1 MTRSRH
7 NLYQRADGGILRAAL
22 HTSGPALPPWPDRN
36 SPTDLW
42 REWLDAVWGTDD
54 FARAVTAASPDLAHQ
69 VQAVVSG
76 ELADVRR
83 ARRAALSVAK
93 YAIRFTGRAVPFGLF
108 AGVAGVA
115 FGGDVAV
122 RVGNRHLLTA
132 RAEPVALAAM
142 IDALEADPQVMADVE
157 VCVNNLS
164 YKVIEDDGRGIVCI
178 PADGANEYLVTRT
191 PVVDLVMVAAH
202 EPITCA
208 ELASTVLA
216 EFPDAGADRCAAVLT
231 SLLRAG
237 LLRSAL
243 RAPATVPDPADG
255 LKCVGPAGA
264 VVRQES
270 KPVAL
275 DVLLDADVRLPEP
288 VGLEMETAATQLARM
303 AVFPAG
309 TPAWRAYAERFAE
322 RYGSGVLIGIP
333 ELTHPRTGLGFPAGF
348 GAVYAPPRPMS
359 KRDRVLLELAQDAAL
374 TGSQTVTLT
383 GAMIAEIAKASDRSP
398 ERPAPHLEICGQIL
412 AVSMQALEAG
422 NFRLRVHTVSR
433 AGGSMGGRFWH
444 LFSGDPAPGYT
455 ELPTVEPG
463 AARAQLSFHPT
474 RVRAD
479 LLTRVPQVL
488 PTIVSVGE
496 HRRRAPG
503 VLFPEDLAVGMAEN
517 GSLFL
522 AVAATGEHL
531 EIFAPTAVNFV
542 WNNYTPSLARLLAEI
557 ARAACPQITA
567 FDWGAA
573 QVLPFTP
580 ALHYRRSILIPAR
593 WRIRASDL
601 PGRTA
606 PTDEWA
612 DALHRWRE
620 RHRTPDRVLLSY
632 DDQHLP
638 LDLHDPLHLDV
649 LRTHLTAGGTAALMD
664 APPVDSDGWIGNRA
678 HSIVVTMAARP

>member
-1 MTRSRH
+1 VTRSRH

-22 HTSGPALPPWPDRN
+22 HASGPALPPWPDRK
-36 SPTDLW
+36 SPTHLW
-42 REWLDAVWGTDD
+42 REWLDAVWESDD
-54 FARAVTAASPDLAHQ
+54 FARAVTAASPDLANQ
-69 VQAVVSG
+69 VRAVVDG
-76 ELADVRR
+76 ELTDVRR

-108 AGVAGVA
+108 AGVANVA
-115 FGGDVAV
+115 FGADTVV
-122 RVGNRHLLTA
+122 RVGSRHLVTA
-132 RAEPVALAAM
+132 RADPVALSAA
-142 IDALEADPQVMADVE
+142 IDALEADPQVMADIE

-164 YKVIEDDGRGIVCI
+164 YVVTEDDGREVVCI
-178 PADGANEYLVTRT
+178 PADGANEYSVTRT
-191 PVVDLVMVAAH
+191 PVVGLVIDTAH
-202 EPITCA
+202 EPITCT
-208 ELASTVLA
+208 ELVSKMLA
-216 EFPDAGADRCAAVLT
+216 EYPDAGADKCAAVLT

-243 RAPATVPDPADG
+243 RAPATVPDSADA
-255 LKCVGPAGA
+255 LRSAGSA
-264 VVRQES
+264 ATAARQES
-270 KPVAL
+270 DPVAL
-275 DVLLDADVRLPEP
+275 DVLLDADIRLPEP

-303 AVFPAG
+303 TVFPAG

-322 RYGSGVLIGIP
+322 RYGPGVLIGVL
-333 ELTHPRTGLGFPAGF
+333 ELTHPRTGLGFPDGF
-348 GAVYAPPRPMS
+348 GTVYAPPRPMS

-383 GAMIAEIAKASDRSP
+383 GAMIAEIAEAAGPNS
-398 ERPAPHLEICGQIL
+398 ERPAPHLELCSQIL
-412 AVSMQALEAG
+412 AASRQALESG
-422 NFRLRVHTVSR
+422 NFRLRVHTISR

-444 LFSGDPAPGYT
+444 LFGGDPGLGYT

-463 AARAQLSFHPT
+463 ASRAQLSFHPT

-496 HRRRAPG
+496 HRGRARG

-517 GSLFL
+517 GRLFL

-531 EIFAPTAVNFV
+531 EVFAPTAVNFV
-542 WNNYTPSLARLLAEI
+542 WNNYTPSLARFLAEI
-557 ARAACPQITA
+557 ARAGCPQITG

-593 WRIRASDL
+593 WRIRARDL
-601 PGRTA
+601 PGRTEPA
-606 PTDEWA
+606 EQWVG
-612 DALHRWRE
+612 ALHAWRE
-620 RHRTPDRVLLSY
+620 RHRMPDHVLLSY

-664 APPVDSDGWIGNRA
+664 APPAGGDGWIDGRA
-678 HSIVVTMAARP
+678 HSVVVTMAARP